1 MSKAKSNSLGLGLV
15 SEDAE
20 LPLDQLPPWS
30 EEKVKT
36 LPMLW
41 KNDVTG
47 SLHLQVHPSA
57 VQELLIEPIPAG
69 VERSADA
76 LFPDG
81 GHVKD
86 LKEVREIVYGLQ
98 RPGFAP
104 PKIYAHDWE
113 EGDMCLFHNQ
123 GVIHSVVGAFAPEEV
138 R

>member
-20 LPLDQLPPWS
+20 LPLDQLPAWS
-30 EEKVKT
+30 EEKVKV

-47 SLHLQVHPSA
+47 KLHLQVHPSA
-57 VQELLIEPIPAG
+57 IQELLISPIPSG
-69 VERSADA
+69 SPRPEDA
-76 LFPDG
+76 LYPDG
-81 GHVKD
+81 AHITD
-86 LKEVREIVYGLQ
+86 LKQVREIVYGLQ

-104 PKIYAHDWE
+104 PKVYAHDWA

-123 GVIHSVVGAFAPEEV
+123 GVIHSVVGAFAPDEV